1 VNSFWIGLSF
11 KDRIMSN
18 KLDPEVIGEGKHL
31 RLVRRDGWEYVER
44 TSPIRAVFIAAI
56 TDEGELILIVEQ
68 RVPVNAGVV
77 GFPAGLV
84 GDIDGEEG
92 ESYEEATRRE
102 LVEEAGYHPESVQFL
117 TKGPTS
123 AGITD
128 EVIAIMLATG
138 LRQVGAGGGI
148 GRESI
153 AVHKVPLVEA
163 DAWLKARVAEGTLVD
178 PKVYTGLY
186 FIERLEK

>member
-1 VNSFWIGLSF
+1 
-11 KDRIMSN
+11 MS
-18 KLDPEVIGEGKHL
+18 KKRDPEIIGEGKHL

-44 TSPIRAVFIAAI
+44 ARPIRAVFIAAV
-56 TDEGELILIVEQ
+56 TEEGELLLTIEQ
-68 RVPVNAGVV
+68 RVPMGGGVV

-84 GDIDGEEG
+84 GDIEGEED

-148 GRESI
+148 GGESI
-153 AVHKVPLVEA
+153 AIHKVPLPEV
-163 DAWLKARVAEGTLVD
+163 DAWLKSRVAEGTLVD

>member
-1 VNSFWIGLSF
+1 
-11 KDRIMSN
+11 MSERQ
-18 KLDPEVIGEGKHL
+18 PVEIIGEGRFL
-31 RLVRRDGWEYVER
+31 RLIKTQGWEYVER
-44 TSPIRAVFIAAI
+44 TRPIRAVFIAAV
-56 TDEGELILIVEQ
+56 TDDGKLLLTNERRIPLGTS
-68 RVPVNAGVV
+68 VV

-84 GDIDGEEG
+84 GDTPGSEDED
-92 ESYEEATRRE
+92 YETATRRE
-102 LVEEAGYHPESVQFL
+102 LVEEAGYHPESVVFL

-138 LRQVGAGGGI
+138 LTRVGEGGGLE
-148 GRESI
+148 GESI
-153 AVHKVPLVEA
+153 VIHEIPMPEV

-186 FIERLEK
+186 FIERMGK